1 MPKRRP
7 MAFLRKL
14 GTRMRAR
21 RLHVGRTRAI
31 VAGQAEIS
39 VTQLSLYESGEGHPP
54 AATLHRI
61 AVALGTS
68 SSALLGEDNLSDETR
83 QQFDILV
90 RIYAD
95 PMIGAVTRYMQDM
108 TVEERKSVQT
118 IAAAF
123 AKRVRAPEMV
133 EVMT

>member
-1 MPKRRP
+1 

-21 RLHVGRTRAI
+21 RLHLNRTREV
-31 VAGQAEIS
+31 VATGAEIS
-39 VTQLSLYESGEGHPP
+39 VTQLSLYEQGQGHPP

-61 AVALGTS
+61 AQMLGTS
-68 SSALLGEDNLSDETR
+68 SSALLGEDDFSEDTR

-108 TVEERKSVQT
+108 TVEERKSVQLV
-118 IAAAF
+118 AAAL
-123 AKRVRAPEMV
+123 AGRLRPVEKV
-133 EVMT
+133 EVMK